1 MKASQ
6 ISSEINI
13 YIGLIHTTVMK
24 KAAIGKKLLLIFL
37 FVVLGLA
44 VTAGTVFA
52 GIYFSAKLDKDAVI
66 AERAQVVF
74 FDKNGNQTDYSSLA
88 RYVNYEDINSNI
100 INSFVALEDKRF
112 FNHGGVD
119 FYRTAGALINNLKAG
134 RYKEGGST
142 ITQQLAKNT
151 MLSSEKTIV
160 RKIKEMKLARDIE
173 KNYTKE
179 QILEMYLN
187 AIYFGNGVYGIDS
200 ACKYYYDKA
209 PSEIGIAESAI
220 LAGIVK
226 SPQNYSPV
234 NNPDKCYERMR
245 LVLRLLKEQG
255 YISESE
261 YEKEC
266 DYVYVKPEKD
276 GYSPYFANVISQA
289 ADELGISEIELIKS
303 PYSIYTYYDQVIQK
317 KIEALLA
324 GGDYYAECINGQNAY
339 TSVVV
344 ADNVT
349 GGINAFY
356 SNKKYDVFTL
366 RRQPG
371 SAIKPIA
378 VYSPALNSYMITPAD
393 LVIDE
398 PKDFDGYRPKN
409 YGDVYL
415 GATDVETAVKKSI
428 NTVAV
433 EIYNKMNRQYC
444 LDFINKCGITTEK
457 EDGDLALSLG
467 GMTKGTTPV
476 ELCEAYLCLANGGY
490 HNDCGFIKEI
500 RDEKNRIIFRK
511 NDVKEKVMNEDA
523 AFLMTDMLIKTTIDG
538 TAKKLSVLPFPIAA
552 KTGTVNGSNGNNS
565 DAWCVSYND
574 NYTLCVWY
582 GGEDLQP
589 ENNVTATGGGLPAMV
604 SAEIYKLLPMT
615 PCVKKITSA
624 PANVVEL
631 ETDLYARQSDGKV
644 CLVNPLTP
652 SYYRKSY
659 NFSIKNAPEEYSPYF
674 VLPEQ
679 VFSAEVIDGEIIL
692 KFTYN
697 PQFEYR
703 IYRSGI
709 ADDDVLIYSTAGNQ
723 NNTVT
728 TVTYC
733 DKYVDR
739 KKIYVYSLEV
749 YFEGKKISTDGIRT
763 VIT

>member
-1 MKASQ
+1 
-6 ISSEINI
+6 
-13 YIGLIHTTVMK
+13 MK
-24 KAAIGKKLLLIFL
+24 KAAKGKKLLVILL
-37 FVVLGLA
+37 FVMIGLA
-44 VTAGTVFA
+44 VAAGTVFA

-66 AERAQVVF
+66 AERARVVF
-74 FDKNGNQTDYSSLA
+74 YDKNGNQTDYSSLA

-100 INSFVALEDKRF
+100 VNSFVALEDKRF
-112 FNHGGVD
+112 FDHGGVD
-119 FYRTAGALINNLKAG
+119 LYRTAGAFINNLKAG

-151 MLSSEKTIV
+151 MLSSEKTLL

-179 QILEMYLN
+179 EILEMYLN
-187 AIYFGNGVYGIDS
+187 AIYFGNGIYGIDS
-200 ACKYYYDKA
+200 ACKYYFDKF

-261 YEKEC
+261 YEKEIN
-266 DYVYVKPEKD
+266 YVYVKPEKD

-289 ADELGISEIELIKS
+289 ADELGISELELIKS
-303 PYSIYTYYDQVIQK
+303 SYSIYTYFDPEAQK
-317 KIEALLA
+317 KIETLLS
-324 GGDYYAECINGQNAY
+324 GGEFYTECVNGQTAY
-339 TSVVV
+339 TTVVV
-344 ADNVT
+344 ADNAT
-349 GGINAFY
+349 SGISAFY
-356 SNKKYDVFTL
+356 SNKKYDVFSF

-378 VYSPALNSYMITPAD
+378 VYSPALNTYSITPAD
-393 LVIDE
+393 AVVDE
-398 PKDFDGYRPKN
+398 PKDFAGYSPKN
-409 YGDVYL
+409 YGNVYI

-433 EIYNKMNRQYC
+433 EIYNKMNREYC
-444 LDFINKCGITTEK
+444 LDFINKCGIKTEA
-457 EDGDLALSLG
+457 EDVNLALSLG
-467 GMTKGTTPV
+467 GMTTGTTPV

-523 AFLMTDMLIKTTIDG
+523 AFLMTDMLIKTVLDG
-538 TAKKLSVLPFPIAA
+538 TAKKLSVLPFPVAA
-552 KTGTVNGSNGNNS
+552 KTGTVNGSDGNNS

-574 NYTLCVWY
+574 NYTVCVWY
-582 GGEDLQP
+582 GGEDRNP
-589 ENNVTATGGGLPAMV
+589 ENNVTTTGGGLPAMV
-604 SAEIYKLLPMT
+604 SAEIYKLLPRT
-615 PCVKKITSA
+615 PCLKKITSA

-631 ETDLYARQSDGKV
+631 ETDLYARQTDGKV

-659 NFSIKNAPEEYSPYF
+659 NFSIKNAPGEYSPYF

-679 VFSAEVIDGEIIL
+679 VFRAEVVNGEIIL
-692 KFTYN
+692 EFNYD
-697 PQFEYR
+697 PQYEYR
-703 IYRSGI
+703 IYRSCVS
-709 ADDDVLIYSTAGNQ
+709 ADNEMIYSTVKNEIGGSK
-723 NNTVT
+723 TVT
-728 TVTYC
+728 VT
-733 DKYVDR
+733 DNDVER
-739 KKIYVYSLEV
+739 RKIYVYALEV

-763 VIT
+763 VMT